1 MKKFLSSFGILLL
14 IVAAVTSCNKNND
27 IVAKPI
33 ITGIEVG
40 SGNNKVAYA
49 GSDLHIEAEVTATA
63 TIENIVV
70 EIHPE
75 AGSGWEFSQA
85 FTDGYTGNKNAT
97 LHEHIEI
104 PANAVAGDYHLHIKV
119 ADKSGNVT
127 VAESE
132 LKIERKNPSAAL
144 IFTGITGNGV
154 EGHGDHFHGLGA
166 AIEGSSDTVLFDEAG
181 TAISNAH
188 LHLEPESIYK
198 VALKTYDASG
208 AETQNKYI
216 ANATTAANYKAFLIG
231 GDFILNPN
239 SPAGEG
245 AIFQT
250 RELQYADGTTVSGA
264 TSTTGVTSYFIVGHA
279 NQGEKDVRFVMR
291 KLNAG
296 IKANITR
303 LDWNRTD
310 YATAFAGANELE
322 LKFEIHA
329 EEGHDH

>member
-1 MKKFLSSFGILLL
+1 MKKFLSSVSVLLLL
-14 IVAAVTSCNKNND
+14 IIAVTSCNKDND
-27 IVAKPI
+27 VVAKPTV
-33 ITGIEVG
+33 TGLEVG
-40 SGNNKVAYA
+40 SGNNKTAYA
-49 GSDLHIEAEVTATA
+49 GSDLHIEAEVAATA
-63 TIENIVV
+63 TIENIVI

-75 AGSGWEFSQA
+75 AGAGWEFSQA

-104 PANAVAGDYHLHIKV
+104 PASAAAGNYHLHIKV
-119 ADKSGNVT
+119 ADRSGNVT
-127 VAESE
+127 VAESD

-144 IFTGITGNGV
+144 IFTSVTGNGV

-166 AIEGSSDTVLFDEAG
+166 AVEGASDTILFDEKGA
-181 TAISNAH
+181 AISNGH

-198 VALKTYDASG
+198 IALKTYDAGG
-208 AETQNKYI
+208 AETQNRYI
-216 ANATTAANYKAFLIG
+216 ANATTAASYKAFLIG
-231 GDFILNPN
+231 GDFILNPD

-264 TSTTGVTSYFIVGHA
+264 TNTTGVISYFLVGHA
-279 NQGEKDVRFVMR
+279 NEGEKDVRFVMR

-296 IKANITR
+296 VKPAITR

-310 YATAFAGANELE
+310 YATAFAGTNELE